1 MINEKDK
8 RIIPLIIEKIDR
20 LTYIC
25 TQYSLEEIEE
35 NFIVSDS
42 IQLEFE
48 KMYEDSTRLS
58 EQLQIDFE
66 DVFHK
71 LRGTRNRVAHD
82 YTSVIIA
89 ILVDTVNND
98 LPKLKEELL
107 ELIK

>member
-8 RIIPLIIEKIDR
+8 RIIPLMIEKIDR
-20 LTYIC
+20 LTFIC
-25 TQYSLEEIEE
+25 NKYSLEEIEE

-48 KMYEDSTRLS
+48 KMYEDSSRLS
-58 EQLQIDFE
+58 EQIQIDFK
-66 DVFHK
+66 DVFNK

-107 ELIK
+107 ELIE